1 MANKFYA
8 FVMLILCGI
17 YLSPTQVTGQ
27 NKYTVKIVQPD
38 PVQAPVITSVTVS
51 TENKNQLAWEQTENE
66 NISYFKIYRDAAE
79 TEGAW
84 IHVGNISYPGSYTF
98 TDPSSYPNVRSYKYR
113 ISTIDKCG
121 NEIYNILNHKTIKLT
136 VDQTSD
142 ASNLLMWNPYEGFEV
157 GGYKI
162 YKGVDAANLL
172 PVDTTSALKTNY
184 TDLDNT
190 TNNIFYQ
197 VEAIGKEEYQSLKKQ
212 HLYNSK
218 TRSNVASNR
227 SFITTSD
234 TAGASKIHVYPNP
247 LVINAVVVFPYEADQ
262 KFQLSILDLTGKLV
276 YTKPV
281 FSGEIEIERKNLKEG
296 LYILQV
302 AGKKIYRKKLIVGS
316 FKA

>member
-1 MANKFYA
+1 MGNKFSA
-8 FVMLILCGI
+8 FVILIICGL
-17 YLSPTQVTGQ
+17 YLSPTRATGQ

-51 TENKNQLAWEQTENE
+51 PENKNQLAWEQTASE
-66 NISYFKIYRDAAE
+66 NISYFKIYRDVTE
-79 TEGAW
+79 PEGAW
-84 IHVGNISYPGSYTF
+84 IHVANAPYPGSYTF
-98 TDPSSYPNVRSYKYR
+98 NDPSSYPNVRSYKYR

-121 NEIYNILNHKTIKLT
+121 NEIQSIQNHKTIKLT
-136 VDQTSD
+136 VDQTSG
-142 ASNLLMWNPYEGFEV
+142 AANLLMWNPYEGFEV

-162 YKGVDAANLL
+162 YKGADAANLL
-172 PVDTTSALKTNY
+172 PIDTTSALKTNY

-197 VEAIGKEEYQSLKKQ
+197 VEAIGKEEYQSLKTLS
-212 HLYNSK
+212 LYNSK

-227 SFITTSD
+227 SFLTSSD

-262 KFQLSILDLTGKLV
+262 KFQLSILDLTGKLL
-276 YTKPV
+276 YTKQV

-302 AGKKIYRKKLIVGS
+302 AGKKIYRKKLMVGS

>member
-8 FVMLILCGI
+8 FVILILCGI
-17 YLSPTQVTGQ
+17 YLSPTQVSGQ
-27 NKYTVKIVQPD
+27 NKYIVKIVQPD
-38 PVQAPVITSVTVS
+38 PVQVPVISSVTVS
-51 TENKNQLAWEQTENE
+51 PENKNQLVWQQTASE
-66 NISYFKIYRDAAE
+66 NISHFKIYRDAAE
-79 TEGAW
+79 PENAW
-84 IHVGNISYPGSYTF
+84 IQVGNAPYPGSYTF
-98 TDPSSYPNVRSYKYR
+98 TDPSSYPNVRSYQYR

-121 NEIYNILNHKTIKLT
+121 NEIYNLLNHKTIKLT

-142 ASNLLMWNPYEGFEV
+142 AAHLLKWNPYEGFDV

-184 TDLDNT
+184 TDLENT
-190 TNNIFYQ
+190 TSNLFYQ
-197 VEAIGKEEYQSLKKQ
+197 VEAIGKEEYHSLKKVSSF
-212 HLYNSK
+212 NSR

-234 TAGASKIHVYPNP
+234 TADASKIHVYPNP

-276 YTKPV
+276 YSKPV
-281 FSGEIEIERKNLKEG
+281 FSGEVEIERGNLKEG
-296 LYILQV
+296 LYILQI
-302 AGKKIYRKKLIVGS
+302 AGKKIYRKKLIVGRS
-316 FKA
+316 

>member
-8 FVMLILCGI
+8 FVILILCGI

-27 NKYTVKIVQPD
+27 HKYTVKIVQPD

-51 TENKNQLAWEQTENE
+51 PENKNQLVWQQTASE

-79 TEGAW
+79 TESAW
-84 IHVGNISYPGSYTF
+84 IHVGNAPYPGNNLF

-121 NEIYNILNHKTIKLT
+121 NEINTIQNHKTIKLT

-142 ASNLLMWNPYEGFEV
+142 AANLLMWNPYEGFEV

-162 YKGVDAANLL
+162 YKGANAANLL
-172 PVDTTSALKTNY
+172 PIDTTSVLKTNY
-184 TDLDNT
+184 TDHDNT

-197 VEAIGKEEYQSLKKQ
+197 VEAIGKEEYQSLKKL
-212 HLYNSK
+212 HLHNSK

-227 SFITTSD
+227 SFLTSTD
-234 TAGASKIHVYPNP
+234 TAGAYKIHVYPNP
-247 LVINAVVVFPYEADQ
+247 MTTNAVVIFPYETDQ

-281 FSGEIEIERKNLKEG
+281 FSGEIEIERKYLKEG
-296 LYILQV
+296 LYILQI
-302 AGKKIYRKKLIVGS
+302 AGKKIYRKKLIVGRV
-316 FKA
+316 